1 MPYPQK
7 MVHYAMGS
15 QETKKNSKVKI
26 CNAIHYVGFPRYD
39 NILYFLTALIILPF
53 FTKNFRDIKYNIANY
68 IPSWDEYYY
77 QLIFNKNFINVGTSY
92 VQLSSEEPKKTSS
105 TFLGETIE
113 NIFHQMSG
121 GNVAFTYYFFSFIFL
136 IFWIYLINNIIKN
149 KSNIHG
155 QKSLIITIFL
165 LFAFYSN
172 HRIIEGLNYPFARIM
187 HPQASVAIWLL
198 GIFLIAKIIE
208 TESTKQVIALSSLL
222 LISSFSYLYVFLAL
236 LSSNFIL
243 IMYLYKKRLKRLV
256 HISLTFSTIA
266 TIPFLVINSKK
277 TLDIGHYD
285 ALQRMGLISYR
296 YPGSLTNLII
306 CGFIILAIS
315 LKYFSLGKKK
325 TISSK
330 EQTLVITCVGLI
342 IASQSNIITNQEI
355 QFYHFLFLS
364 SVNFMIFLG
373 IVIFGLNLK
382 NLKVK
387 LLMKKRKFQSRYVLI
402 SVLLISLINPFNLI
416 LKPII
421 TEWSAGVPILTD
433 GSKII
438 KNKNVI
444 VDNLNVQNTLSIYED
459 TNILYNRVIAA
470 NSYTNK
476 EVFERA
482 YVSGGC
488 PDKVTE
494 LFISTIFVYRISGLE
509 QKGIALKGIAEK
521 LNLERP
527 FASIYEPIIDSSK
540 KQNAEIF
547 REISKYKMQIDKDN
561 CLIAAK
567 NFKIDTIIFDELSN
581 WKSIVESLN
590 LSKEKIRFGNKTLYA
605 CKI

>member
-1 MPYPQK
+1 M
-7 MVHYAMGS
+7 
-15 QETKKNSKVKI
+15 
-26 CNAIHYVGFPRYD
+26 
-39 NILYFLTALIILPF
+39 ILPF
-53 FTKNFRDIKYNIANY
+53 FTKNFKEIKYNIINY

-92 VQLSSEEPKKTSS
+92 VQLSSEEPKKISN
-105 TFLGETIE
+105 TFLGETVE
-113 NIFHQMSG
+113 NIFHQISG

-136 IFWIYLINNIIKN
+136 IFWIYLIDNIIKD
-149 KSNIHG
+149 KSNIRGH
-155 QKSLIITIFL
+155 KSLIITILL

-172 HRIIEGLNYPFARIM
+172 YRIIENLNYPFERIM

-198 GIFLIAKIIE
+198 GIFLITKIIE
-208 TESTKQVIALSSLL
+208 TESTKQTIALSTLL
-222 LISSFSYLYVFLAL
+222 LISSFIYLYVFLAL
-236 LSSNFIL
+236 LSSNLIL
-243 IMYLYKKRLKRLV
+243 IMYLFKKKLKKLIL
-256 HISLTFSTIA
+256 ISLTLSTIA
-266 TIPFLVINSKK
+266 TIPFLVINFKK

-296 YPGSLTNLII
+296 YPGSLTNLMI

-315 LKYFSLGKKK
+315 LRYISFGKKK

-330 EQTLVITCVGLI
+330 DLTLVITCAGLT

-355 QFYHFLFLS
+355 QFYHFSFFS
-364 SVNFMIFLG
+364 SVNLMIFLG
-373 IVIFGLNLK
+373 IVIYDLNLK
-382 NLKVK
+382 YLKVK
-387 LLMKKRKFQSRYVLI
+387 RLAKKRKLQNRYILI
-402 SVLLISLINPFNLI
+402 SVLLINLIYSSIFI

-421 TEWSAGVPILTD
+421 TDWSAGIPILND
-433 GSKII
+433 GNEII

-444 VDNLNVQNTLSIYED
+444 VDNLNIQNTLSIYEN
-459 TNILYNRVIAA
+459 TNILYNKVIAA

-482 YVSGGC
+482 YVSAGC
-488 PDKVTE
+488 PDRVTE
-494 LFISTIFVYRISGLE
+494 LFISNIFVYRISGLE
-509 QKGIALKGIAEK
+509 QKGISLKRIAEK
-521 LNLERP
+521 LNLERQAA
-527 FASIYEPIIDSSK
+527 FMYEPIIVSSK
-540 KQNAEIF
+540 KQYVKIF
-547 REISKYKMQIDKDN
+547 REINEYKMQINKYN

-590 LSKEKIRFGNKTLYA
+590 LRKEKIRFGNKTLYV